1 MGETTVEERPQ
12 KVAALDSS
20 YADAAASLET
30 EVVAY
35 TKYPSSDGLP
45 DYLGEDKQYLE
56 GAKDVGAL
64 ESPNVEALYDV
75 QPDLIVSAKVR
86 HEAIHSKL
94 SNVAPTV
101 FSESTGAT
109 WKDNIR
115 LLAEALGK
123 EDLAER
129 KIGEY
134 EERAKAIGDAIEQKE
149 GSMPTYSLV
158 RFMEGEQTVRLY
170 ASNSFPA
177 IVMNDVGLKR
187 PEGQPDSKDEIN
199 VDVSQEDIAKLD
211 ADEVFVSSY
220 ADATQQAEDPRK
232 RFESNPLWGK
242 LSGELADVDD
252 ETWYVSVSLQ
262 GAHAMLDD
270 IAEKYGVDPAKPD
283 ASPVRTQGGGVE
295 AVDVEVVV
303 GSGSRFGGCRRLGRN
318 RPGSHNSGPAALR
331 REPFGTAAL
340 ELLRRQA
347 VVVVLGARG
356 RGHPGDLLD
365 ERGHVLAQQQ
375 GDLVVAVL
383 RGLLHRHLRDLDDQ
397 RAEPVG
403 APPRRVRGERQPQQ
417 FPARVDGEF
426 HRVVEVVRGPGGLGH
441 DLVDPGQRLLPRAG
455 TVDEFP
461 RGLVDRLLL
470 HASPAPDDRPVH
482 IARPV
487 GLVLRVLRQRLVAE
501 RGEMLLPLRAQCG
514 RHRAVHAVAR
524 PARRGVGE
532 LHDLTRHVVHPGVE
546 RHR

>member
-1 MGETTVEERPQ
+1 MMRLSHSRAALGRAVALGLAVCLGLSACASNEDSESESGNSGGFPRTISDAMGETTVEERPQ

-45 DYLGEDKQYLE
+45 DYLGKDKQYLE

-270 IAEKYGVDPAKPD
+270 IAEKYGVDPAKP
-283 ASPVRTQGGGVE
+283 
-295 AVDVEVVV
+295 
-303 GSGSRFGGCRRLGRN
+303 
-318 RPGSHNSGPAALR
+318 
-331 REPFGTAAL
+331 
-340 ELLRRQA
+340 
-347 VVVVLGARG
+347 
-356 RGHPGDLLD
+356 
-365 ERGHVLAQQQ
+365 
-375 GDLVVAVL
+375 
-383 RGLLHRHLRDLDDQ
+383 
-397 RAEPVG
+397 
-403 APPRRVRGERQPQQ
+403 
-417 FPARVDGEF
+417 
-426 HRVVEVVRGPGGLGH
+426 
-441 DLVDPGQRLLPRAG
+441 
-455 TVDEFP
+455 
-461 RGLVDRLLL
+461 
-470 HASPAPDDRPVH
+470 
-482 IARPV
+482 
-487 GLVLRVLRQRLVAE
+487 
-501 RGEMLLPLRAQCG
+501 
-514 RHRAVHAVAR
+514 
-524 PARRGVGE
+524 
-532 LHDLTRHVVHPGVE
+532 
-546 RHR
+546 